1 MIWLKELFACR
12 CMLAGNGFVGCAQKP
27 CLGWPAGRYPRG
39 SFSIDELEVTDMTK
53 RIFASPGRYIQGSG
67 VIAEL
72 GDYLSEMGTKALLVS
87 DDIVWGLI
95 GTKVESAVSGKIE
108 FAREKFSGEAS
119 TNEINRLVEV
129 AKKNGSNLVV
139 GIGGGKTLDT
149 VKAVA
154 DELKTPVI
162 IVPTIASTDAPCSA
176 LSVIYSDD
184 GVFEK
189 YRFYAKNP
197 DLVLVDTWICAQAPV
212 RLFASGIADGLAT
225 YVEALAVQ
233 RSNSKTMVGGS
244 ATIAGMAIA
253 EACEKTL
260 LTYGI
265 SAYQAVEKKLV
276 TPAVEAV
283 VEAATLLSGLGFE
296 NGGLAAAHAIHN
308 GFTALHGDIH
318 HLTHGEKVAYGTL
331 AHMILEQREDDEIAG
346 YIDFYRSIK
355 MPVTLAELHLEGVS
369 REDLIKVGQLANSK
383 DDTLQNLRSD
393 FTAEEV
399 ADAIFAVDA
408 LAKVV

>member
-1 MIWLKELFACR
+1 
-12 CMLAGNGFVGCAQKP
+12 
-27 CLGWPAGRYPRG
+27 
-39 SFSIDELEVTDMTK
+39 MTK
-53 RIFASPGRYIQGSG
+53 RIFASPGRYVQGSG

-72 GDYLSEMGTKALLVS
+72 GAYLAEFGDSAFLVS
-87 DDIVWGLI
+87 DDIVWGLT
-95 GTKVESAVSGKIE
+95 GNKVEEAVSGKVK
-108 FAREKFSGEAS
+108 FHRERFNGEAS
-119 TNEINRLVEV
+119 SNEINRLAET
-129 AKKNGSNLVV
+129 ARKIGSKVVV
-139 GIGGGKTLDT
+139 GLGGGKTLDT

-154 DELKTPVI
+154 DELKQPVV

-189 YRFYAKNP
+189 YRFYSKNP

-233 RSNSKTMVGGS
+233 RSNAKTMVGGAS
-244 ATIAGMAIA
+244 SIAGMAIA

-260 LTYGI
+260 LTYGY
-265 SAYQAVEKKLV
+265 SAYCAVEKKLV

-283 VEAATLLSGLGFE
+283 VEASTLLSGLGFE
-296 NGGLAAAHAIHN
+296 NGGLAGAHAIHN

-331 AHMILEQREDDEIAG
+331 AHMILEQRPDEEIAE
-346 YIDFYRSIK
+346 YIRFYQQIN
-355 MPVTLAELHLEGVS
+355 MPTTLKELHLEGVS
-369 REDLIKVGQLANSK
+369 REDLIKVGELANSEA
-383 DDTLQNLRSD
+383 DTLKNLRTD

-399 ADAIFAVDA
+399 ADAILAVDA
-408 LAKVV
+408 LSRAI

>member
-1 MIWLKELFACR
+1 MICLNEVPAKIF
-12 CMLAGNGFVGCAQKP
+12 MLTGNGSVDGVSNP
-27 CLGWPAGRYPRG
+27 CLGSSTGQYPPR
-39 SFSIDELEVTDMTK
+39 SFSIVELEVTDMTK
-53 RIFASPGRYIQGSG
+53 RIFASPGRYVQGSG

-72 GDYLSEMGTKALLVS
+72 GDFLSEMGTNALAVS

-95 GTKVESAVSGKIE
+95 GSKVEKALSGKVE

-119 TNEINRLVEV
+119 VNEINRLVDV
-129 AKKNGSNLVV
+129 AKKAGTNLVV

-154 DELKTPVI
+154 DELKQPVI

-176 LSVIYSDD
+176 LSVIYSDE

-197 DLVLVDTWICAQAPV
+197 DLVLVDTWVCAQAPV

-233 RSNSKTMVGGS
+233 RSNSKTMVGGA

-260 LTYGI
+260 LTYGL
-265 SAYQAVEKKLV
+265 SAYQAVEQKLV

-296 NGGLAAAHAIHN
+296 NGGLAGAHAIHN

-331 AHMILEQREDDEIAG
+331 AHMILEQRPDDEIAG
-346 YIDFYRSIK
+346 YIEFYRSIK
-355 MPVTLAELHLEGVS
+355 MPVTLKELHLEGVS
-369 REDLIKVGQLANSK
+369 REDLIKVGELANS
-383 DDTLQNLRSD
+383 DQDTLKNLRTD

-408 LAKVV
+408 LARVV

>member
-1 MIWLKELFACR
+1 MERPLLPAMVRKTACS
-12 CMLAGNGFVGCAQKP
+12 AGSP
-27 CLGWPAGRYPRG
+27 ERPP
-39 SFSIDELEVTDMTK
+39 DEMEVRKMTK

-67 VIAEL
+67 VIADL
-72 GDYLSEMGTKALLVS
+72 GDYLAPMGDHALIVA
-87 DDIVWGLI
+87 DDIVWGLV
-95 GTKVESAVSGKIE
+95 GEKVEASVSGKVKSL
-108 FAREKFSGEAS
+108 RERFGGEAS
-119 TNEINRLVEV
+119 GNEITRLADV
-129 AKKNGSNLVV
+129 ARTAGSTLVV

-154 DELKTPVI
+154 DELKQPVV

-176 LSVIYSDD
+176 LSVIYTDD
-184 GVFEK
+184 GVFEQ

-233 RSNSKTMVGGS
+233 RSNSKTMVGGA

-260 LTYGI
+260 LTYGV
-265 SAYQAVEKKLV
+265 SAYQAVEQKLV

-308 GFTALHGDIH
+308 GFTALSGDIH

-331 AHMILEQREDDEIAG
+331 AHMILEQRPDDEIAG

-355 MPVTLAELHLEGVS
+355 MPVTLAELHLDGVS
-369 REDLIKVGQLANSK
+369 REDLVKVGELANS
-383 DDTLQNLRSD
+383 DEDTLKNLRSD

-399 ADAIFAVDA
+399 ADAILAVDA
-408 LAKVV
+408 LSRVV